1 MVNKGSNFILIML
14 FLLTTSMVEAA
25 VSTSIDRNPIRVN
38 ETFELTLHMESA
50 PVSRPPLEG
59 LPAAI
64 SIIRSS
70 NFYQRSSING
80 KTEVQAGW
88 RLTMKAT
95 EEGIFTI
102 PAFNIDGKMTKP
114 IQLKVL
120 AAVNSTSINGQ
131 QDAIQLKATV
141 DFNEVYVQQQIIFTI
156 RLYRTVQAQYASL
169 TEPKMPEALLERLGE
184 DRQYETDMNGQRYI
198 VLERRYVIFPQQQGT
213 QEISPVIF
221 TAEISEGTQRFSNLG
236 RFQSKSKTVSLSTKT
251 IKINVK
257 PQPKILDN
265 WWLPATEV
273 TLTEKWLPE
282 PPEFRVGKPV
292 TWNYTIKALGLTA
305 TQIPEILPLDIEG
318 LKFYPDTANSENTA
332 TQEGIVGTR
341 IQKIAVVPAR
351 AGALTLP
358 ELKISWWDVTQDKER
373 EITLPERTIE
383 VLPSV
388 DGNYGQQPQN
398 NNPSDISI
406 DSATATSTTDL
417 TINTTEPSKPELISW
432 DKNSWK
438 MIAITSLLLWFI
450 TIIYLAL
457 RKSTATRQTDDK
469 QVPQNEEITHFNLSN
484 IQAACKS
491 HSATKT
497 RKALL
502 GWCAGHKHFEHVRS
516 LSDLAGCVHNPDL
529 SEQLTLLERQLY
541 AANQK
546 QWNGTT
552 LLPLLK
558 LLDHHTKEVQSVPK
572 EQLPPLH
579 PE

>member
-1 MVNKGSNFILIML
+1 MVNKGNNIILIIL

-25 VSTSIDRNPIRVN
+25 VSISIDRNPIRVN

-80 KTEVQAGW
+80 KTEIQAGW
-88 RLTMKAT
+88 RFTLKAT

-102 PAFNIDGKMTKP
+102 PAFNIDGNMTKP

-156 RLYRTVQAQYASL
+156 HLYRAVQAQYASL

-184 DRQYETDMNGQRYI
+184 DRQFETNIDGHQYI

-213 QEISPVIF
+213 QVISPVIF
-221 TAEISEGTQRFSNLG
+221 TAEVSEGTRRFSSLG
-236 RFQSKSKTVSLSTKT
+236 RFQSKSKTVSLSSKS

-265 WWLPATEV
+265 WWLPATKI

-282 PPEFRVGKPV
+282 PPEFRVGKPI
-292 TWNYTIKALGLTA
+292 TWIYTIEALGLTA
-305 TQIPEILPLDIEG
+305 TQIPEILPLDVEG
-318 LKFYPDTANSENTA
+318 FKFYPDTANSENAA
-332 TQEGIVGTR
+332 TQEGVVGTR
-341 IQKIAVVPAR
+341 IQKIAVVPTR

-373 EITLPERTIE
+373 EITLPEKTIE
-383 VLPSV
+383 VLPSL
-388 DGNYGQQPQN
+388 DGNFGQQPQN
-398 NNPSDISI
+398 QKKLDTTV
-406 DSATATSTTDL
+406 DTATASRTSEHG
-417 TINTTEPSKPELISW
+417 INSKEPAKSELISW
-432 DKNSWK
+432 NDNGWK
-438 MIAITSLLLWFI
+438 MIALTSLLLWFI
-450 TIIYLAL
+450 TIIYMTL
-457 RKSTATRQTDDK
+457 RKSTSSSQTDDK
-469 QVPQNEEITHFNLSN
+469 QTPQNEENIHFNLSN
-484 IQAACKS
+484 IQAACKNN
-491 HSATKT
+491 SATKT
-497 RKALL
+497 RKAIL
-502 GWCAGHKHFEHVRS
+502 GWCAGQKHFEHVRT
-516 LSDLAGCVHNPDL
+516 LSDLARCVQNPDL
-529 SEQLTLLERQLY
+529 SEQLKLLERQLY

-546 QWNGTT
+546 PWNGAV

-558 LLDHHTKEVQSVPK
+558 QLNHHTNDVQSVPK

>member
-1 MVNKGSNFILIML
+1 MVNKGNNIILIIL

-25 VSTSIDRNPIRVN
+25 VSISIDRNPIRVN

-80 KTEVQAGW
+80 KTEIQAGW
-88 RLTMKAT
+88 RFTLKAT
-95 EEGIFTI
+95 EVGIFTI
-102 PAFNIDGKMTKP
+102 PAFNIDGNLTKP

-120 AAVNSTSINGQ
+120 TAVNSTSINGQ

-156 RLYRTVQAQYASL
+156 HLYRTVQAQYASL

-184 DRQYETDMNGQRYI
+184 DRQFETDINGKRYI

-221 TAEISEGTQRFSNLG
+221 TAEVSEGTQRFPSLG
-236 RFQSKSKTVSLSTKT
+236 RFQSKSKTVSLSSKS

-257 PQPKILDN
+257 AQPKILDN
-265 WWLPATEV
+265 WWLPATKV

-292 TWNYTIKALGLTA
+292 TWNYTIEALGLTA

-332 TQEGIVGTR
+332 TQEGIVGSR

-383 VLPSV
+383 VLPSI
-388 DGNYGQQPQN
+388 DGNYGQQPKIHKQ
-398 NNPSDISI
+398 SDTTV
-406 DSATATSTTDL
+406 DTATATSTTDH
-417 TINTTEPSKPELISW
+417 TINSNEPSKPELINW
-432 DKNSWK
+432 ENNGWM
-438 MIAITSLLLWFI
+438 MIALVSFLLWFI

-457 RKSTATRQTDDK
+457 
-469 QVPQNEEITHFNLSN
+469 
-484 IQAACKS
+484 
-491 HSATKT
+491 
-497 RKALL
+497 
-502 GWCAGHKHFEHVRS
+502 
-516 LSDLAGCVHNPDL
+516 
-529 SEQLTLLERQLY
+529 
-541 AANQK
+541 
-546 QWNGTT
+546 
-552 LLPLLK
+552 
-558 LLDHHTKEVQSVPK
+558 
-572 EQLPPLH
+572 
-579 PE
+579 